1 MVRRSPIYPNMSD
14 NGTSALTH
22 AAGTQVQVR
31 RSDESVVAN
40 LSVLEGGYLMTKA
53 LFGDDPATDGI
64 EGLQVGEPLHF
75 EHHGQRADQTMTYSG
90 QMDVKYMNL
99 TFGAAKEM
107 ASVFPNPFSET
118 LQVSATLET
127 PGHVFC
133 ELTDAMGKVV
143 AQQPMGWQAK
153 GALNG
158 TWDVSGL
165 APGMYTCKI
174 FKGDEVLLTAPVL
187 KRN

>member
-1 MVRRSPIYPNMSD
+1 
-14 NGTSALTH
+14 
-22 AAGTQVQVR
+22 
-31 RSDESVVAN
+31 
-40 LSVLEGGYLMTKA
+40 
-53 LFGDDPATDGI
+53 
-64 EGLQVGEPLHF
+64 
-75 EHHGQRADQTMTYSG
+75 
-90 QMDVKYMNL
+90 
-99 TFGAAKEM
+99 
-107 ASVFPNPFSET
+107 